1 MLLVSGHPSDIY
13 LEGGGGFF
21 LQYTSFRRE
30 SGMTRI
36 KLFGVLRDRAA
47 TNEVSVPDGRTI
59 RQILGILSEN
69 YGREVGDLLLEEK
82 EGELTKRHPVVIL
95 INGVSQVDLERVVDE
110 GEEVSIFPAVAGGV
124 QLFNSG
130 NQ

>member
-1 MLLVSGHPSDIY
+1 
-13 LEGGGGFF
+13 
-21 LQYTSFRRE
+21 
-30 SGMTRI
+30 MTRI